1 MQVKVPQLSVKQ
13 AGLRT
18 IAIGQLGLGPI
29 SVGTLALDNVG
40 FALNAAHAV
49 LQDVHATL
57 TLTIRL
63 DWGVHVGLPDGIP
76 DINIS
81 NSVTF
86 SMGFTLP
93 VGTVTIPSLSNLQ
106 FNIPSVTAQNLSVNA
121 SPVAVQLNN
130 VTADAI
136 HAVNTA
142 LPSNGFTLSGLA
154 FGSLTATGL
163 GVPAATVGQATVG
176 HVHGDPAAIPA
187 LSLSNLK
194 LPAAQIPTIDS
205 TVPLTIPLVFE
216 GPAAGFDA
224 GILRVKL
231 TITPSLTTEVN
242 HLRITGAT
250 ASATAGQVVLHDVT
264 LPYDALNLTLSQIGI
279 DTIDIPNFTVG

>member
-1 MQVKVPQLSVKQ
+1 
-13 AGLRT
+13 
-18 IAIGQLGLGPI
+18 
-29 SVGTLALDNVG
+29 
-40 FALNAAHAV
+40 V

-63 DWGVHVGLPDGIP
+63 DWGVHIGLPDGIP

-81 NSVTF
+81 DTVIF

-93 VGTVTIPSLSNLQ
+93 VGTVTIPSLSNLK
-106 FNIPSVTAQNLSVNA
+106 FDIPSITAQNLSVSA
-121 SPVAVQLNN
+121 SPLALQLNN
-130 VTADAI
+130 VSADTI
-136 HAVNTA
+136 HAVNAA
-142 LPSNGFTLSGLA
+142 LPTGGFTLSGLS
-154 FGSLTATGL
+154 FGSLTGTGL
-163 GVPAATVGQATVG
+163 GVPAASVGQATVG
-176 HVHGDPAAIPA
+176 HVHGDPATIPTV
-187 LSLSNLK
+187 SLNSLNL
-194 LPAAQIPTIDS
+194 PTAQIPTIDS

-231 TITPSLTTEVN
+231 TITPSLTTQVN
-242 HLRITGAT
+242 HLQITGAT